1 MKDNLKKALE
11 MCLTAVFYLAIFL
24 FLASSLKYCY
34 ESEDQKNQQTNIRK
48 KIKNEDYY
56 NLAFCKTVGG
66 KTETRHSYKYP
77 NGSSYIKI
85 DCETDDTVYEGGLD
99 KGSSLDSIQQ
109 ALFASYLTG
118 KQPTVVIYDTDGKV
132 GPYEHRIKTAAQM
145 ASINYIYFDS
155 GKL

>member
-1 MKDNLKKALE
+1 MKDNLKKAL
-11 MCLTAVFYLAIFL
+11 FYLAIFL

-66 KTETRHSYKYP
+66 KTETRHSYKYS
-77 NGSSYIKI
+77 NRSGFIKI

-99 KGSSLDSIQQ
+99 KRSSLDNIQQ

-132 GPYEHRIKTAAQM
+132 GRYEHRIKTAAHM
-145 ASINYIYFDS
+145 ASIKYIRVPHGIS
-155 GKL
+155 E